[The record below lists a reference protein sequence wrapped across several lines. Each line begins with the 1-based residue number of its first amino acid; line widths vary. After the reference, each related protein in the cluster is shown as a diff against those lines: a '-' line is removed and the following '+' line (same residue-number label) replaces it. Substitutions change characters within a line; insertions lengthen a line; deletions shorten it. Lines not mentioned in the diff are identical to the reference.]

1 MIAWV
6 EGILREKSPTRVV
19 VDVSG
24 VGYELSIPLSTV
36 TALPDPGEMLSL
48 SVHTH
53 VREDV
58 LQLDGFATPAER
70 EAFHLLLRAS
80 RVGPRLA
87 QTVLSGIAPGALVA
101 AICRAEVKVLREVP
115 GIGAKMAERMVVE
128 LREAAAELEAAGI
141 GASEMSLPRVD
152 SDPAEQALSALLNLG
167 YPRARAERTVAAAL
181 AEAGEDA
188 TIETVIRAA
197 LQRLGS

>member
-6 EGILREKSPTRVV
+6 EGVLREKSPTRVV
-19 VDVSG
+19 VDVRG
-24 VGYELSIPLSTV
+24 VGYELSIPLSTFTV
-36 TALPDPGEMLSL
+36 LPDPGETISL

-58 LQLDGFATPAER
+58 LQLYGFATSAER
-70 EAFHLLLRAS
+70 ETFQLLLRAS

-87 QTVLSGIAPGALVA
+87 QTVLSGISPGTLVP
-101 AICRAEVKVLREVP
+101 AIRGGEVKVLRDVP

-128 LREAAAELEAAGI
+128 LREAAGELEAAG
-141 GASEMSLPRVD
+141 GVASDTSVAPAVTE
-152 SDPAEQALSALLNLG
+152 PAEEALSALLNLG
-167 YPRARAERTVAAAL
+167 YPRNRAERTVEAAL

-188 TIETVIRAA
+188 SIEIVIRAA
-197 LQRLGS
+197 LRRLGS

>member
-6 EGILREKSPTRVV
+6 EGVLREKSPTRVV

-24 VGYELSIPLSTV
+24 VGYELSIPLSTF

-58 LQLDGFATPAER
+58 LQLYGFATPAER

-141 GASEMSLPRVD
+141 GASKMSLPRVD
-152 SDPAEQALSALLNLG
+152 SDAAEQALSALLNLG

>member
-6 EGILREKSPTRVV
+6 EGILREKAPTRIV

-24 VGYELSIPLSTV
+24 VGYELAIPLSTF
-36 TALPDPGEMLSL
+36 TALPERGETVSL

-58 LQLDGFATPAER
+58 LQLHGFATVAER
-70 EAFHLLLRAS
+70 DVFHLLLRAS

-87 QTVLSGIAPGALVA
+87 QTVLSGIAAGALVS
-101 AICRAEVKVLREVP
+101 AICQGEVKVLRDVP
-115 GIGAKMAERMVVE
+115 GIGPKMAERMVVE
-128 LREAAAELEAAGI
+128 LREAAAELSAAGL
-141 GASEMSLPRVD
+141 GGERAPAPSAGT
-152 SDPAEQALSALLNLG
+152 DPGEEALSALLNLG
-167 YPRARAERTVAAAL
+167 YPRSHAERTVEAAV

-188 TIETVIRAA
+188 SIESVIRAA